1 MSAEPSAFPGQWL
14 PVVEAAHA
22 LRVSERTLRRQLQHG
37 RFQTQSGER
46 GTEVWVSTRPTPL
59 GMPGDA
65 GQAPGSAGHVPGKG
79 DALPGAA
86 WQAPDMEGQAVDALV
101 ELLREERERAG
112 AAEQA
117 AAMWQERAR
126 NLETQVE
133 QLLALPA
140 HTDPTDPE
148 HRWWQW
154 WRRGRAN
161 GR

>member
-1 MSAEPSAFPGQWL
+1 MSAEPSVFSGQWL

-37 RFQTQSGER
+37 RYQTQSGER
-46 GTEVWVSTRPTPL
+46 GTEVWVSAQPLPL
-59 GMPGDA
+59 G
-65 GQAPGSAGHVPGKG
+65 
-79 DALPGAA
+79 LPGAA
-86 WQAPDMEGQAVDALV
+86 GQTPGGAGHLPGTGEETPGTARQVPDMDGQAVDALV
-101 ELLREERERAG
+101 KLLREERDRAG

-140 HTDPTDPE
+140 HEDTSE
-148 HRWWQW
+148 SAYRWWQW
-154 WRRGRAN
+154 WRRARMN